1 MKKLIAFAL
10 HARLI
15 VVVIA
20 AISMA
25 AGYWSYKQLPVDAF
39 PDVSPNL
46 VQVFTVTEGLA
57 PEEIEKFVTFPVE
70 TSMNGLP
77 GVENIR
83 SVSNFGLSVVNVYF
97 EDGMDIYFCRQLVG
111 ERLNEAREAIPE
123 GFGEPVMG
131 PISTGMGLVLFY
143 YLEDMTG
150 QYSLTEL
157 RSIQD
162 WIIKFNLQNVP
173 GVTEVLGIGGFEK
186 QYHVAVDPLAL
197 ERYGFTVGDVIER
210 LEDNN
215 LNIGAQFIERN
226 NEEYVV
232 RSVGLATS
240 IEDLRSILM
249 GSTDGVP
256 ITIGEVAEVKEGE
269 AIRRG
274 LQTKN
279 GTMEVVAGQVI
290 KLFGTNAS
298 SVIGAVEEKIQA
310 INASLPEGVRIVP
323 YYEQKTLVE
332 AAVNTVTAALA
343 QGIALVALVLLVFMG
358 GLRPTIVVA
367 VALPFSVLFAT
378 LGMQVF
384 GISANL
390 MSLGGLAIA
399 IGMLVD
405 GAIVI
410 VENVD
415 QHLRIA
421 SPSESRL
428 KIMVRAC
435 GEVAR
440 PVGFAVAIIILVFL
454 PLFTLTGVEGKT
466 FRPMAYTIALAM
478 SGALIYGLI
487 VGPVL
492 AYFLMRVP
500 KRKTEKIGTE
510 TRESLIV
517 RLLQAPYRPLVTFFV
532 KQRWL
537 ALVGALALLGLGAWV
552 FPRLGSEFTPE
563 LNEGTIVVKLKMAPS
578 ISIDTS
584 KQMTQAIERRI
595 LKVPEVT
602 KVVTRIGR
610 GEIGAHA
617 DPINA
622 AELYLIMTPPTDW
635 REPYA
640 QEAMVEHIREAIG
653 EPPGVIVN
661 YTQPIEMSVDELL
674 EGVQAELALK
684 LFGEDLDILLEKA
697 NAIAAILGKVE
708 GARDVQVDQLTG
720 SPQLLIRIN
729 RSAAARY
736 NLNVGDIQRVIQAGI
751 GGVGAGLIFEGIRR
765 YEILVRYPERY
776 RGTVEAIRETIIR
789 SPEGA
794 LVPLDDVATVE
805 EIVGPRQITRERSQ
819 RFIAIQANVVG
830 RDIGSFVL
838 DAEQAIAE
846 AVDLPPGYLTLWGG
860 SYKLQQEANKRFAIV
875 IPITL
880 MLILL
885 MIYAALDSFRNSLL
899 ILLNIPLAL
908 VGGIVALWV
917 SGENLSVPAT
927 VGFIALFGIAL
938 GNGLVL
944 ITYTNQLVKE
954 GMEIDAACIEA
965 SCRRL
970 RAVLMTAITTGLG
983 LLPLLLATG
992 TGSEVQR
999 PLAIVVTGGLISS
1012 TLLTLLV
1019 LPALYKWFQGRHGES
1034 LEEELAHTPEI
1045 ENHNHRQP
1053 PN

>member
-1 MKKLIAFAL
+1 MKRLVEFAL
-10 HARLI
+10 HSRLLI
-15 VVVIA
+15 VVIA
-20 AISMA
+20 LLVMA
-25 AGYWSYKQLPVDAF
+25 AGYWGYKKLPVDAF

-57 PEEIEKFVTFPVE
+57 PEEIEKYVTFPVE
-70 TSMNGLP
+70 SSMNGLP
-77 GVENIR
+77 GIENIR

-111 ERLNEAREAIPE
+111 ERLNEAREAIPA
-123 GFGEPVMG
+123 GFGEPEMG

-143 YLEDMTG
+143 YLEDTTG

-186 QYHVAVDPLAL
+186 QFHVVVDPLAL
-197 ERYGFTVGDVIER
+197 ERYGFTVQEVIER

-232 RSVGLATS
+232 RSVGLATT
-240 IEDLRSILM
+240 IADLESVLM
-249 GSTDGVP
+249 GSSDGVP
-256 ITIGEVAEVKEGE
+256 ITVGDVAEVKEGA

-279 GTMEVVAGQVI
+279 GTSEVVAGQVI

-298 SVIGAVEEKIQA
+298 TVIQGVEDKIET
-310 INASLPEGVRIVP
+310 INASLPEGVHIVP

-332 AAVNTVTAALA
+332 SAVSTVTSALA
-343 QGIALVALVLLVFMG
+343 QGILLVALVLVVFMG
-358 GLRPTIVVA
+358 GLRPTLVVA
-367 VALPFSVLFAT
+367 IALPFSVLFAT
-378 LGMQVF
+378 LGMYYF

-405 GAIVI
+405 GAIVV

-415 QHLRIA
+415 QHLRAANPGETKLQIVA
-421 SPSESRL
+421 
-428 KIMVRAC
+428 RAC

-440 PVGFAVAIIILVFL
+440 PVGFAVAIVILVFL

-466 FRPMAYTIALAM
+466 FRPLAYSIALAM
-478 SGALIYGLI
+478 SGALIYALL
-487 VGPVL
+487 VGPTL
-492 AYFLMRVP
+492 AYFLMRKP
-500 KRKTEKIGTE
+500 KRKEAQAGADK
-510 TRESLIV
+510 RESLIV
-517 RLLQAPYRPLVTFFV
+517 RVLQAPYRPLVGFLV
-532 KQRWL
+532 NQRWL
-537 ALVGALALLGLGAWV
+537 AVLGAVALLGLGAWV
-552 FPRLGSEFTPE
+552 FPKLGTEFTPE
-563 LNEGTIVVKLKMAPS
+563 LNEGTVVVKLKMAPS
-578 ISIDTS
+578 ISIETS

-595 LKVPEVT
+595 LEVPEVT

-610 GEIGAHA
+610 GEVGAHA

-622 AELYLIMTPPTDW
+622 AELYLIMTPPEEW
-635 REPYA
+635 REPYD
-640 QEAMVEHIREAIG
+640 QEEMVEHIREAIG

-674 EGVQAELALK
+674 EGVQAELAVK
-684 LFGEDLDILLEKA
+684 LFGEDLDVLLDKA
-697 NAIAAILGKVE
+697 NEIAATLGEIE
-708 GARDVQVDQLTG
+708 GARDVQVDQVTG
-720 SPQLLIRIN
+720 SPQLLIKIDRQ
-729 RSAAARY
+729 AAARY
-736 NLNVGDIQRVIQAGI
+736 GLNIGDIQRVVQAGI
-751 GGVGAGLIFEGIRR
+751 GGAEAGLIFEGIRR
-765 YEILVRYPERY
+765 YEILVRYPEAY
-776 RGTVEAIRETIIR
+776 RNNVDAIKETIIR
-789 SPEGA
+789 SSDGA
-794 LVPLDDVATVE
+794 LVPLDEVAAVE

-830 RDIGSFVL
+830 RDIGGFVA
-838 DAEQAIAE
+838 DAEKAIAAE
-846 AVDLPPGYLTLWGG
+846 VDLPSGYITVWGG
-860 SYKLQQEANKRFAIV
+860 SYKLQQEANKRFALV

-880 MLILL
+880 LLILL

-908 VGGIVALWV
+908 VGGIVALWI

-944 ITYTNQLVKE
+944 ITYINQLVLE
-954 GMEIDAACIEA
+954 GMDVGSASIEA
-965 SCRRL
+965 ACRRL
-970 RAVLMTAITTGLG
+970 RPVLMTAITTGLG

-999 PLAIVVTGGLISS
+999 PLALVVTGGLVSS

-1019 LPALYKWFQGRHGES
+1019 VPALYKWFAIS
-1034 LEEELAHTPEI
+1034 PEK
-1045 ENHNHRQP
+1045 
-1053 PN
+1053 

>member
-1 MKKLIAFAL
+1 MKRLVEFAL
-10 HARLI
+10 HSRLLVI
-15 VVVIA
+15 VLA
-20 AISMA
+20 LLMMA
-25 AGYWSYKQLPVDAF
+25 AGFWGYKKLPVDAF

-46 VQVFTVTEGLA
+46 VQVFTVTKGLA
-57 PEEIEKFVTFPVE
+57 PEEIEKYVTFPVE
-70 TSMNGLP
+70 SSMNGLP

-111 ERLNEAREAIPE
+111 ERLTEARESIPD
-123 GFGEPVMG
+123 GFGEPAMG

-143 YLEDMTG
+143 YLEDTTG

-186 QYHVAVDPLAL
+186 QFHVEVEPLAL
-197 ERYGFTVGDVIER
+197 ERYGYTVNEVIER
-210 LEDNN
+210 IEDNN
-215 LNIGAQFIERN
+215 LNIGAQFIENN

-240 IEDLRSILM
+240 LEDISSILM
-249 GSTDGVP
+249 GSSDGIP
-256 ITIGEVAEVKEGE
+256 ITVGDVAEVKEGR

-279 GTMEVVAGQVI
+279 GVAEVVSGQVI
-290 KLFGTNAS
+290 KLFGANAS
-298 SVIGAVEEKIQA
+298 TVIQSVEDKITQ
-310 INASLPEGVRIVP
+310 INKSLPEGVNIVP

-332 AAVNTVTAALA
+332 SAVNTVTSALA
-343 QGIALVALVLLVFMG
+343 QGIVLVALVLIIFMG
-358 GLRPTIVVA
+358 GWRPTIVVA
-367 VALPFSVLFAT
+367 TALPFAVLFAT
-378 LGMQVF
+378 LGMYYF

-405 GAIVI
+405 GAIVV

-415 QHLRIA
+415 QHLRVA
-421 SPSESRL
+421 SPGES
-428 KIMVRAC
+428 KMSIVARAC

-440 PVGFAVAIIILVFL
+440 PVGFAVAIVILVFL

-466 FRPMAYTIALAM
+466 FRPLAYAIALAM
-478 SGALIYGLI
+478 SGALIYALI
-487 VGPVL
+487 VGPTL
-492 AYFLMRVP
+492 AYFLMRAP
-500 KRKTEKIGTE
+500 KKKKTEEGNSPKSS
-510 TRESLIV
+510 ESMIV
-517 RLLQAPYRPLVTFFV
+517 RALQAPYRPLVTFLV
-532 KQRWL
+532 KQRWI
-537 ALVGALALLGLGAWV
+537 AVVGAVALLATGVWI
-552 FPRLGSEFTPE
+552 FPKLGSEFTPS

-595 LKVPEVT
+595 LEVAEVT

-610 GEIGAHA
+610 GEVGAHA

-622 AELYLIMTPPTDW
+622 AELYLSMTLPGEW
-635 REPYA
+635 REPFD
-640 QEAMVEHIREAIG
+640 QEAMVEVIREAIG
-653 EPPGVIVN
+653 KPPGVVVN

-674 EGVQAELALK
+674 EGVQAELAVK
-684 LFGEDLDILLEKA
+684 LFGEDLDVLLVKA
-697 NAIAAILGKVE
+697 NEIAATLGEVE
-708 GARDVQVDQLTG
+708 GARDVQVDQVTG

-729 RSAAARY
+729 RGAAARY

-751 GGVGAGLIFEGIRR
+751 GGKEAGLIFEGIRR
-765 YEILVRYPERY
+765 YEILVRYPESY
-776 RGTVEAIRETIIR
+776 RGSVDAISETIIR
-789 SPEGA
+789 SPDGS
-794 LVPLDDVATVE
+794 LVPLDEVATIE
-805 EIVGPRQITRERSQ
+805 ELVGPRQITRERSQ
-819 RFIAIQANVVG
+819 RFIAIQCNVTG
-830 RDIGSFVL
+830 RDIGSFV
-838 DAEQAIAE
+838 AEAETAIAAE
-846 AVDLPPGYLTLWGG
+846 VDLPAGYLTTWGG
-860 SYKLQQEANKRFAIV
+860 SYKLQQEANKRFAVV

-880 MLILL
+880 LLILL
-885 MIYAALDSFRNSLL
+885 MIYAALDSLKTSML

-908 VGGIVALWV
+908 VGGIAALWIA
-917 SGENLSVPAT
+917 GENLSVPAT

-944 ITYTNQLVKE
+944 ITYTNQLMRE
-954 GMEIDAACIEA
+954 GLDVGKASVEAA
-965 SCRRL
+965 CRRL
-970 RAVLMTAITTGLG
+970 RPVLMTAITTGLG

-999 PLAIVVTGGLISS
+999 PLALVVTGGLVSS

-1019 LPALYKWFQGRHGES
+1019 VPALYKWF
-1034 LEEELAHTPEI
+1034 AI
-1045 ENHNHRQP
+1045 N
-1053 PN
+1053 PNKET

>member
-1 MKKLIAFAL
+1 MKRLVELAL
-10 HARLI
+10 HSRLLVI
-15 VVVIA
+15 VLGLLM
-20 AISMA
+20 MA
-25 AGYWSYKQLPVDAF
+25 AGFWGYKKLPVDAF

-46 VQVFTVTEGLA
+46 VQVFTVTDGLA
-57 PEEIEKFVTFPVE
+57 PEEIEKYVTFPVE
-70 TSMNGLP
+70 SSMNGLP

-111 ERLNEAREAIPE
+111 ERLTEARESIPD
-123 GFGEPVMG
+123 GFGEPAMG

-143 YLEDMTG
+143 YLEDTTG

-186 QYHVAVDPLAL
+186 QFHVEVEPLAL
-197 ERYGFTVGDVIER
+197 ERYGFTVNEVIER
-210 LEDNN
+210 IEDNN
-215 LNIGAQFIERN
+215 LNIGAQFIENN

-240 IEDLRSILM
+240 LEDIRSILM
-249 GSTDGVP
+249 GSSDGIP
-256 ITIGEVAEVKEGE
+256 ITVGDVAEVKEGQ

-279 GTMEVVAGQVI
+279 GVSEVVSGQVI
-290 KLFGTNAS
+290 KLFGANAS
-298 SVIGAVEEKIQA
+298 TVIQSVEDKIEQ
-310 INASLPEGVRIVP
+310 INQSLPEGVNIVP

-332 AAVNTVTAALA
+332 SAVNTVTSALA
-343 QGIALVALVLLVFMG
+343 QGIVLVALVLIVFMG
-358 GLRPTIVVA
+358 GWRPTIVVA
-367 VALPFSVLFAT
+367 TALPFAVLFAT
-378 LGMQVF
+378 LGMYYF

-405 GAIVI
+405 GAIVV

-415 QHLRIA
+415 QHLRVA
-421 SPSESRL
+421 SPGESRMS
-428 KIMVRAC
+428 IVARAC

-440 PVGFAVAIIILVFL
+440 PVGFAVAIVILVFL

-466 FRPMAYTIALAM
+466 FRPLAYAIALAM
-478 SGALIYGLI
+478 SGALIYALI
-487 VGPVL
+487 VGPTL
-492 AYFLMRVP
+492 AYFLMRGP
-500 KRKTEKIGTE
+500 KGKVEANDSTKSG
-510 TRESLIV
+510 ESVIV
-517 RLLQAPYRPLVTFFV
+517 RILQAPYRPLVTFLV
-532 KQRWL
+532 KQRWI
-537 ALVGALALLGLGAWV
+537 AVVGAVALLGAGVWIFPKLGT
-552 FPRLGSEFTPE
+552 EFTPS

-595 LKVPEVT
+595 LEVPEVT

-610 GEIGAHA
+610 GEVGAHA

-622 AELYLIMTPPTDW
+622 AELYLIMTLPEEW
-635 REPYA
+635 REPFD
-640 QEAMVEHIREAIG
+640 QEAMVEVIRDAIG
-653 EPPGVIVN
+653 EPPGVVVN

-674 EGVQAELALK
+674 EGVQAELAVK
-684 LFGEDLDILLEKA
+684 LFGEDLDVLLLKA
-697 NAIAAILGKVE
+697 NEIAATLGEVE
-708 GARDVQVDQLTG
+708 GARDVQVDQVTG

-729 RSAAARY
+729 RGAAARY

-751 GGVGAGLIFEGIRR
+751 GGKEAGLIFEGIRR
-765 YEILVRYPERY
+765 YEILVRYPESY
-776 RGTVEAIRETIIR
+776 RGTVGAISETIIR
-789 SPEGA
+789 SPDGS
-794 LVPLDDVATVE
+794 LVPLDEVATIE
-805 EIVGPRQITRERSQ
+805 ELVGPRQITRERSQ
-819 RFIAIQANVVG
+819 RFIAIQCNVTG
-830 RDIGSFVL
+830 RDIGSFV
-838 DAEQAIAE
+838 AEAEKAIAAE
-846 AVDLPPGYLTLWGG
+846 VDLPAGYLTTWGG
-860 SYKLQQEANKRFAIV
+860 SYKLQQEANKRFAVV

-880 MLILL
+880 LLILL
-885 MIYAALDSFRNSLL
+885 MIYAALDSLKNSML

-908 VGGIVALWV
+908 VGGIAALWIA
-917 SGENLSVPAT
+917 GENLSVPAT
-927 VGFIALFGIAL
+927 VVFIALFGIAL

-944 ITYTNQLVKE
+944 ITYTNQLMQE
-954 GMEIDAACIEA
+954 GLDVGKASIEA
-965 SCRRL
+965 ACRRL
-970 RAVLMTAITTGLG
+970 RPVLMTAITTGLG

-999 PLAIVVTGGLISS
+999 PLAVVVIGGLVSS

-1019 LPALYKWFQGRHGES
+1019 VPALYKWFAINPNKES
-1034 LEEELAHTPEI
+1034 
-1045 ENHNHRQP
+1045 
-1053 PN
+1053 

>member
-1 MKKLIAFAL
+1 MKRLVEFAL
-10 HARLI
+10 HSRLL
-15 VVVIA
+15 VVTVTLLL
-20 AISMA
+20 MA

-57 PEEIEKFVTFPVE
+57 PEEIEKYVTYPVE
-70 TSMNGLP
+70 TAMNGLP

-111 ERLNEAREAIPE
+111 ERLSEARESIPG
-123 GFGEPVMG
+123 GFGEPAMG

-143 YLEDMTG
+143 YLEDTTG
-150 QYSLTEL
+150 RYSLTEL

-186 QYHVAVDPLAL
+186 QFHVVVDPLAL
-197 ERYGFTVGDVIER
+197 ERYGFTVRDVIDR
-210 LEDNN
+210 IEDNN
-215 LNIGAQFIERN
+215 LNVGAQFIERN

-240 IEDLRSILM
+240 LDDIRSILM
-249 GSTDGVP
+249 GADDGVP
-256 ITIGEVAEVKEGE
+256 ITISDVAEVREGE

-279 GTMEVVAGQVI
+279 GTKEVVSGQVI

-298 SVIGAVEEKIQA
+298 TVIQAVEDKIST
-310 INASLPEGVRIVP
+310 INDSLPEGVQIVP
-323 YYEQKTLVE
+323 YYEQKTLVA
-332 AAVNTVTAALA
+332 AAVGTVTSALA
-343 QGIALVALVLLVFMG
+343 QGIGLVALVLVVFMG
-358 GLRPTIVVA
+358 GLRPTVVVA
-367 VALPFSVLFAT
+367 VALPFSVLMAT
-378 LGMQVF
+378 LGMNYL

-405 GAIVI
+405 GAIVV

-415 QHLRIA
+415 QHLRGPQA
-421 SPSESRL
+421 DGSKL
-428 KIMVRAC
+428 AVVARAC

-440 PVGFAVAIIILVFL
+440 PVGFAVAIVILVFL

-466 FRPMAYTIALAM
+466 FRPLAQAIALAM
-478 SGALIYGLI
+478 GGALIYAL
-487 VGPVL
+487 VVCPTL
-492 AYFLMRVP
+492 AYFLMKRP
-500 KRKTEKIGTE
+500 KEGTSPSGAE
-510 TRESLIV
+510 TNQESRLV
-517 RLLQAPYRPLVTFFV
+517 RWMQAPYRPVVSLMVR
-532 KQRWL
+532 QRWVAVL
-537 ALVGALALLGLGAWV
+537 GSVVLLVIGGWV
-552 FPRLGSEFTPE
+552 FPRLGTEFTPE
-563 LNEGTIVVKLKMAPS
+563 LNEGTVVVKLKMAPS
-578 ISIDTS
+578 ISINTS

-595 LKVPEVT
+595 LEVPEVT

-610 GEIGAHA
+610 GEVGAHA

-622 AELYLIMTPPTDW
+622 AELYLIMTPPEDW
-635 REPYA
+635 RKPFD
-640 QEAMVEHIREAIG
+640 QEAMVEEIREAIG
-653 EPPGVIVN
+653 EPPGVVVN

-674 EGVQAELALK
+674 EGVQAELAVK
-684 LFGEDLDILLEKA
+684 LFGEDLDVLLSKA
-697 NAIAAILGKVE
+697 NEIAAVLGEVD
-708 GARDVQVDQLTG
+708 GARDVQVDQVTG
-720 SPQLLIRIN
+720 APQLLIRIN
-729 RSAAARY
+729 RAAAARY

-751 GGVGAGLIFEGIRR
+751 GGVSAGEIFEGVRR
-765 YEILVRYPERY
+765 YEILVRYPEVY
-776 RGTVEAIRETIIR
+776 RGTPKAIRETLIR
-789 SPEGA
+789 TPNGA
-794 LVPLDDVATVE
+794 LVPLDEVASVE

-819 RFIAIQANVVG
+819 RFVAIQCNVTG
-830 RDIGSFVL
+830 RDIGGFV
-838 DAEQAIAE
+838 AE
-846 AVDLPPGYLTLWGG
+846 AETAIKDKVQLPAGYLPIWGG

-880 MLILL
+880 LLILL

-899 ILLNIPLAL
+899 ILLNIPLAM
-908 VGGIVALWV
+908 VGGVVALWI

-944 ITYTNQLVKE
+944 ITYTNQLVRE
-954 GMEIDAACIEA
+954 GADVATASVEAA
-965 SCRRL
+965 CRRL
-970 RAVLMTAITTGLG
+970 RPVLMTAITTGLG

-992 TGSEVQR
+992 TGSEVQK
-999 PLAIVVTGGLISS
+999 PLATVVTGGLISS

-1019 LPALYKWFQGRHGES
+1019 LPALYKWFQGHHGES
-1034 LEEELAHTPEI
+1034 LAEEISHS
-1045 ENHNHRQP
+1045 
-1053 PN
+1053 

>member
-1 MKKLIAFAL
+1 MNKLIEFAL
-10 HARLI
+10 HSRLLVAVLAI
-15 VVVIA
+15 V
-20 AISMA
+20 SMV
-25 AGYWSYKQLPVDAF
+25 AGYWGYKRLPLDAF

-70 TSMNGLP
+70 SSMNGLP

-97 EDGMDIYFCRQLVG
+97 KDGMDIYFCRQLVG
-111 ERLNEAREAIPE
+111 ERLNEAREAIPG
-123 GFGEPVMG
+123 GFGEPEMG

-143 YLEDMTG
+143 YLEDTTG

-173 GVTEVLGIGGFEK
+173 GVTEVLGIGGYEK
-186 QYHVAVDPLAL
+186 QYHVEVDPLAL
-197 ERYGFTVGDVIER
+197 ERYGFTVSDVIER

-215 LNIGAQFIERN
+215 LNVGGQFIERN

-240 IEDLRSILM
+240 LDDLRSVLM
-249 GSTDGVP
+249 GSFDGVP
-256 ITIGEVAEVKEGE
+256 ISVGDVAEVKEGM

-274 LQTKN
+274 LQSKD
-279 GTMEVVAGQVI
+279 GVAEVVSGQVI

-298 SVIGAVEEKIQA
+298 TVIQAVEQKIEA
-310 INASLPEGVRIVP
+310 INGILPEGVKIVP
-323 YYEQKTLVE
+323 YYEQKTLVD
-332 AAVNTVTAALA
+332 AAVSTVTLALA
-343 QGIALVALVLLVFMG
+343 QGIALVSLVLVVFMG
-358 GLRPTIVVA
+358 GLRPTLVVA
-367 VALPFSVLFAT
+367 MALPFSVLFAT
-378 LGMQVF
+378 LGMSLF

-405 GAIVI
+405 GAIVV

-415 QHLRIA
+415 QHLR
-421 SPSESRL
+421 SGRPGESRL
-428 KIMVRAC
+428 RITVRAC

-440 PVGFAVAIIILVFL
+440 PVGFAVAIVILVFL

-466 FRPMAYTIALAM
+466 FRPMAYSIALAM
-478 SGALIYGLI
+478 GGALIYGLI

-492 AYFLMRVP
+492 AYFLMRAP
-500 KRKTEKIGTE
+500 KRNPDVAGSGTQ
-510 TRESLIV
+510 ESLILRV
-517 RLLQAPYRPLVTFFV
+517 LQAPYRPVVSFFV
-532 KQRWL
+532 RHRWL
-537 ALVGALALLGLGAWV
+537 ALVSAFALLGLGSWV
-552 FPRLGSEFTPE
+552 FPRLGSEFTPK
-563 LNEGTIVVKLKMAPS
+563 LNEGTLVVKLKMAPS

-584 KQMTQAIERRI
+584 KRMTQAIESRI
-595 LKVPEVT
+595 LEVPEVT
-602 KVVTRIGR
+602 NVVTRIGR
-610 GEIGAHA
+610 GEVGAHA

-622 AELYLIMTPPTDW
+622 AELYLIMTPPSAW
-635 REPYA
+635 RQPYD
-640 QEAMVEHIREAIG
+640 QEAMVEKIRDAIG

-674 EGVQAELALK
+674 EGVQAELAVK
-684 LFGEDLDILLEKA
+684 LFGEDLDILLSKA
-697 NAIAAILGKVE
+697 NEIAVALGSVD
-708 GARDVQVDQLTG
+708 GARDVQVDQVTG
-720 SPQLLIRIN
+720 SPQLVIQIN
-729 RSAAARY
+729 RAAAARY
-736 NLNVGDIQRVIQAGI
+736 NLNVGDIQRVVEAGI

-765 YEILVRYPERY
+765 YEILVRYPDRY
-776 RGTVEAIRETIIR
+776 RDNIRAIRETVIR
-789 SPEGA
+789 SKDGA
-794 LVPLDDVATVE
+794 LVPLDEVALVK
-805 EIVGPRQITRERSQ
+805 EIVGPRQIMRERSQ
-819 RFIAIQANVVG
+819 RFVAIQSNVVG
-830 RDIGSFVL
+830 RDMGSFV
-838 DAEQAIAE
+838 AE
-846 AVDLPPGYLTLWGG
+846 AEKVIADQVDLPPGYLTLWGG
-860 SYKLQQEANKRFAIV
+860 SYKLQQEANKRFAVV

-880 MLILL
+880 LLILL

-908 VGGIVALWV
+908 VGGVVALWIG
-917 SGENLSVPAT
+917 GENLSVPAT

-944 ITYTNQLVKE
+944 ITYTNQLVRE
-954 GMEIDAACIEA
+954 GMAVDSASVEAA
-965 SCRRL
+965 CRRL

-983 LLPLLLATG
+983 LLPLLLASG

-999 PLAIVVTGGLISS
+999 PLALVVIGGLISS

-1019 LPALYKWFQGRHGES
+1019 LPSLYKWFQGRHGES
-1034 LEEELAHTPEI
+1034 FSEELAHEKSL
-1045 ENHNHRQP
+1045 
-1053 PN
+1053 

>member
-1 MKKLIAFAL
+1 MKRLVEFAL
-10 HARLI
+10 HSRLLVI
-15 VVVIA
+15 VLA
-20 AISMA
+20 SLSMA
-25 AGYWSYKQLPVDAF
+25 AGYWGYKKLPVDAF

-57 PEEIEKFVTFPVE
+57 PEEIEKYVTFPVE
-70 TSMNGLP
+70 SAMNGLP
-77 GVENIR
+77 GIENIR

-97 EDGMDIYFCRQLVG
+97 EDGMDLYFCRQLVG
-111 ERLNEAREAIPE
+111 ERLNEAREAIPA
-123 GFGEPVMG
+123 GFGEPEMG

-143 YLEDMTG
+143 YLEDTTG

-186 QYHVAVDPLAL
+186 QFHVEVDPLAL
-197 ERYGFTVGDVIER
+197 ERYGCTIQDVIES

-240 IEDLRSILM
+240 IADLESVLLGSI
-249 GSTDGVP
+249 DGVP
-256 ITIGEVAEVKEGE
+256 ITVSDVADVKEGA

-279 GTMEVVAGQVI
+279 GTSEVVAGQVI

-298 SVIGAVEEKIQA
+298 TVIQGVEKKIET
-310 INASLPEGVRIVP
+310 INASLPEGVHIVP

-332 AAVNTVTAALA
+332 SAVGTVTSALA
-343 QGIALVALVLLVFMG
+343 QGIALVTLVLVIFMG

-367 VALPFSVLFAT
+367 AALPFSVLFAT
-378 LGMQVF
+378 LGMYYF
-384 GISANL
+384 SISANL

-405 GAIVI
+405 GTIVV

-415 QHLRIA
+415 QHLQTAKPR
-421 SPSESRL
+421 ESRL
-428 KIMVRAC
+428 QVMARAC
-435 GEVAR
+435 GEVAS
-440 PVGFAVAIIILVFL
+440 PVGFAIVIVILVFL

-466 FRPMAYTIALAM
+466 FRPLAYSIALAM
-478 SGALIYGLI
+478 SGALIYSLI
-487 VGPVL
+487 VGPTL
-492 AYFLMRVP
+492 AYYLMLPP
-500 KRKTEKIGTE
+500 KQKKDGTANGD
-510 TRESLIV
+510 RENLIV
-517 RLLQAPYRPLVTFFV
+517 HILQAPYRPLVTFLV
-532 KQRWL
+532 KRHWL
-537 ALVGALALLGLGAWV
+537 AALSAVALMGLGAWV
-552 FPRLGSEFTPE
+552 FPKLGTEFTPK
-563 LNEGTIVVKLKMAPS
+563 LNEGTVVVKLKMAPS
-578 ISIDTS
+578 ISINTS
-584 KQMTQAIERRI
+584 KQMTQVIERRI
-595 LKVPEVT
+595 LNVPEVT

-610 GEIGAHA
+610 GEVGAHA

-622 AELYLIMTPPTDW
+622 AELYLIMTPPEEWQT
-635 REPYA
+635 PYD
-640 QEAMVEHIREAIG
+640 QEKMVEHIREAIG
-653 EPPGVIVN
+653 ELPGVIVN

-674 EGVQAELALK
+674 EGVQAELAVK
-684 LFGEDLDILLEKA
+684 LFGEDLNILLEKA
-697 NAIAAILGKVE
+697 NEIAATLGEVD
-708 GARDVQVDQLTG
+708 GARDVQVDQVTG
-720 SPQLLIRIN
+720 SPQLLIKIDRQT
-729 RSAAARY
+729 AARY
-736 NLNVGDIQRVIQAGI
+736 NLNVGDIQRVVQAGI
-751 GGVGAGLIFEGIRR
+751 GGSKAGLIFEGIRR
-765 YEILVRYPERY
+765 YEILVRYPETY
-776 RGTVEAIRETIIR
+776 RNTVDAIKETTIR
-789 SPEGA
+789 SPDGA
-794 LVPLDDVATVE
+794 LVPLDEVASVE

-830 RDIGSFVL
+830 RDIGSFVA
-838 DAEQAIAE
+838 DAEAAIASE
-846 AVDLPPGYLTLWGG
+846 VSLPTGYITVWGG
-860 SYKLQQEANKRFAIV
+860 SYKLQREANKRFALV

-880 MLILL
+880 LLILL

-908 VGGIVALWV
+908 VGGFVALWI

-944 ITYTNQLVKE
+944 ITYTNQLVRE
-954 GMEIDAACIEA
+954 GMDVGTASIEA
-965 SCRRL
+965 ACRRL
-970 RAVLMTAITTGLG
+970 RPVLMTAITTGLG

-999 PLAIVVTGGLISS
+999 PLAVVVTGGLVSS
-1012 TLLTLLV
+1012 TLLTLLF
-1019 LPALYKWFQGRHGES
+1019 LPALYKWFQGQHRE
-1034 LEEELAHTPEI
+1034 AH
-1045 ENHNHRQP
+1045 
-1053 PN
+1053 

>member
-1 MKKLIAFAL
+1 MKRLVELAL
-10 HARLI
+10 HSRLLVI
-15 VVVIA
+15 VLGLLM
-20 AISMA
+20 MA
-25 AGYWSYKQLPVDAF
+25 AGFWGYKKLPVDAF

-46 VQVFTVTEGLA
+46 VQVFTVTDGLA
-57 PEEIEKFVTFPVE
+57 PEEIEKYVTFPVE
-70 TSMNGLP
+70 SSMNGLP

-111 ERLNEAREAIPE
+111 ERLTEARESIPD
-123 GFGEPVMG
+123 GFGEPAMG

-143 YLEDMTG
+143 YLEDTTG

-186 QYHVAVDPLAL
+186 QFHVEVEPLAL
-197 ERYGFTVGDVIER
+197 ERYGFTVNEVIER
-210 LEDNN
+210 IEDNN
-215 LNIGAQFIERN
+215 LNIGAQFIENN

-240 IEDLRSILM
+240 LEDIRSILM
-249 GSTDGVP
+249 GSSDGIP
-256 ITIGEVAEVKEGE
+256 ITVGDVAEVKEGQ

-279 GTMEVVAGQVI
+279 GVSEVVSGQVI
-290 KLFGTNAS
+290 KLFGANAS
-298 SVIGAVEEKIQA
+298 TVIQSVEDKIEQ
-310 INASLPEGVRIVP
+310 INQSLPEGVNIVP

-332 AAVNTVTAALA
+332 SAVNTVTSALA
-343 QGIALVALVLLVFMG
+343 QGIVLVALVLIVFMG
-358 GLRPTIVVA
+358 GWRPTIVVA
-367 VALPFSVLFAT
+367 TALPFAVLFAT
-378 LGMQVF
+378 LGMYYF

-405 GAIVI
+405 GAIVV

-415 QHLRIA
+415 QHLRVA
-421 SPSESRL
+421 SPGESRMS
-428 KIMVRAC
+428 IVARAC

-440 PVGFAVAIIILVFL
+440 PVGFAVAIVILVFL

-466 FRPMAYTIALAM
+466 FRPLAYAIALAM
-478 SGALIYGLI
+478 SGALIYALI
-487 VGPVL
+487 VGPTL
-492 AYFLMRVP
+492 AYFLMRGP
-500 KRKTEKIGTE
+500 KGKVEANDSTKSG
-510 TRESLIV
+510 ESVIV
-517 RLLQAPYRPLVTFFV
+517 RILQAPYRPLVTFLV
-532 KQRWL
+532 KQRWI
-537 ALVGALALLGLGAWV
+537 AVVGAVALLGAGVWIFPKLGT
-552 FPRLGSEFTPE
+552 EFTPS

-595 LKVPEVT
+595 LEVPEVT

-610 GEIGAHA
+610 GEVGAHA

-622 AELYLIMTPPTDW
+622 AELYLIMTLPEEW
-635 REPYA
+635 REPFD
-640 QEAMVEHIREAIG
+640 QEAMVEVIRDAIG
-653 EPPGVIVN
+653 EPPGVVVN

-674 EGVQAELALK
+674 EGVQAELAVK
-684 LFGEDLDILLEKA
+684 LFGEDLDVLLLKA
-697 NAIAAILGKVE
+697 NEIAATLGEVE
-708 GARDVQVDQLTG
+708 GARDVQVDQVTG

-729 RSAAARY
+729 RGAAARY

-751 GGVGAGLIFEGIRR
+751 GGKEAGLIFEGIRR
-765 YEILVRYPERY
+765 YEILVRYPESY
-776 RGTVEAIRETIIR
+776 RGTVGAISETIIR
-789 SPEGA
+789 SPDGS
-794 LVPLDDVATVE
+794 LVPLDEVATIE
-805 EIVGPRQITRERSQ
+805 ELVGPRQITRERSQ
-819 RFIAIQANVVG
+819 RFIAIQCNVTG
-830 RDIGSFVL
+830 RDIGSFV
-838 DAEQAIAE
+838 AEAEKAIAAE
-846 AVDLPPGYLTLWGG
+846 VDLPAGYLTTWGG
-860 SYKLQQEANKRFAIV
+860 SYKLQQEANKRFAVV

-880 MLILL
+880 LLILL
-885 MIYAALDSFRNSLL
+885 MIYAALDSLKNSML

-908 VGGIVALWV
+908 VGGIAALWIA
-917 SGENLSVPAT
+917 GENLSVPAT

-944 ITYTNQLVKE
+944 ITYTNQLMQE
-954 GMEIDAACIEA
+954 GLDVGKASIEA
-965 SCRRL
+965 ACRRL
-970 RAVLMTAITTGLG
+970 RPVLMTAITTGLG

-999 PLAIVVTGGLISS
+999 PLAVVVIGGLVSS

-1019 LPALYKWFQGRHGES
+1019 VPALYKWFAINPNKES
-1034 LEEELAHTPEI
+1034 
-1045 ENHNHRQP
+1045 
-1053 PN
+1053 